1 MAALVEA
8 RWRGGTTEEVGEFA
22 GFAAEVFCLL
32 DWLPAR
38 LTAVSF
44 AIVGDFEDAVYCW
57 RNQAAGWLDRE
68 LGIVLSSGAGALG
81 VRLGETLHAGGSVR
95 FRPEL
100 GLGDEADVEHLQSAL
115 GLAWR
120 GLVLWVLVIGLITL
134 AHWVG

>member
-1 MAALVEA
+1 
-8 RWRGGTTEEVGEFA
+8 
-22 GFAAEVFCLL
+22 
-32 DWLPAR
+32 
-38 LTAVSF
+38 
-44 AIVGDFEDAVYCW
+44 
-57 RNQAAGWLDRE
+57 
-68 LGIVLSSGAGALG
+68 
-81 VRLGETLHAGGSVR
+81 VR